1 MFIDFRITAGIIN
14 HFHVPIEDS
23 VHAEDFLNHIRRKVD
38 TPNLLYTYVDRKRL
52 NNRKADFQR
61 LEANV
66 LENFP
71 RLTENQIILLAL
83 GTYQLKLA
91 RSYCS
96 EHLQNGLYTIETY
109 RENQLDDLPD
119 YGIQENVWLLCGR
132 IQSRH
137 VRQRT
142 YNCYILINYSQNE
155 GNDIVQHYCT
165 CLSGRRTMGT
175 CAHITSILW
184 YLGYAIHEG
193 FNTPSMFL
201 NDVIIDSH

>member
-1 MFIDFRITAGIIN
+1 MCRWVMEVVNGRFKRDFKLLRQKYFNRALPHMFIDFRIAAAIIN

-83 GTYQLKLA
+83 GTYQLKLKL
-91 RSYCS
+91 
-96 EHLQNGLYTIETY
+96 LQRASAE
-109 RENQLDDLPD
+109 R
-119 YGIQENVWLLCGR
+119 
-132 IQSRH
+132 
-137 VRQRT
+137 
-142 YNCYILINYSQNE
+142 LI
-155 GNDIVQHYCT
+155 HY
-165 CLSGRRTMGT
+165 
-175 CAHITSILW
+175 
-184 YLGYAIHEG
+184 
-193 FNTPSMFL
+193 
-201 NDVIIDSH
+201 

>member
-1 MFIDFRITAGIIN
+1 MSRWVVEVLLRQKYFNRALPHMFIDFRIAAAIIN

-23 VHAEDFLNHIRRKVD
+23 VHAEDFLNHIKRKVD

-52 NNRKADFQR
+52 NNRRADFQR

-83 GTYQLKLA
+83 GTYQLKLN
-91 RSYCS
+91 

-119 YGIQENVWLLCGR
+119 YGIQENVWLLRGR

-137 VRQRT
+137 
-142 YNCYILINYSQNE
+142 
-155 GNDIVQHYCT
+155 
-165 CLSGRRTMGT
+165 
-175 CAHITSILW
+175 
-184 YLGYAIHEG
+184 
-193 FNTPSMFL
+193 
-201 NDVIIDSH
+201 